1 MIDNRRM
8 TTETYAVEIELFYRA
23 KNVGNRDLTLY
34 VGRLIFGQFVE
45 VISRSG
51 LVIQDQLNTNEN
63 L

>member
-23 KNVGNRDLTLY
+23 KNVGNRDLTLC